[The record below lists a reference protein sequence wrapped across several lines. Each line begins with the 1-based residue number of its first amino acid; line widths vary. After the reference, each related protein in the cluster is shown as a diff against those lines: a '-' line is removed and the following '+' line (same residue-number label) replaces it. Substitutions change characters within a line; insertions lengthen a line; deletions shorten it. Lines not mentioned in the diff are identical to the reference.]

1 MTPTVYTIE
10 MAYAHMRSMQEQAHR
25 SRVRQAAVAARQEAA
40 GERRTS
46 TSRTKKR

>member
-25 SRVRQAAVAARQEAA
+25 SRVAKAATAGRRQDA
-40 GERRTS
+40 GERRTT